1 MYSFA
6 TRLQG
11 EMDQIEQQVIAALKE
26 EGFGILPRQ
35 C

>member
-11 EMDQIEQQVIAALKE
+11 EIDQIEQQVIAALKE
-26 EGFGILPRQ
+26 NLFE
-35 C
+35 

>member
-11 EMDQIEQQVIAALKE
+11 EMDQVEQQVIAALKE
-26 EGFGILPRQ
+26 NLFE
-35 C
+35 